1 MNENFC
7 GFSAKIN
14 IDNAVLTGLL
24 PKELKSKCEAIN
36 NSSLLGT
43 VKYASEKNNLTALTK
58 KAVYLDLATDE
69 MFSELFIENM
79 MF

>member
-1 MNENFC
+1 MYISG

-14 IDNAVLTGLL
+14 TDNAVLTGLL
-24 PKELKSKCEAIN
+24 PKELKTKCTPIN

-43 VKYASEKNNLTALTK
+43 AKYAKEKNTLAELTK
-58 KAVYLDLATDE
+58 KASYLDLATDE
-69 MFSELFIENM
+69 LFSRLFIENM